1 MACSGVCRS
10 RMHCDAQLL
19 TAKDPSPIWFLIG
32 QVLDTAV
39 AWLCAGEDHGLLG
52 HDLLPVLLLQVVL
65 RGPGQCL
72 KLRVQHVS
80 LAGDSCSQ
88 PDLAV

>member
-1 MACSGVCRS
+1 MACSGVCRVTK
-10 RMHCDAQLL
+10 HCDAQSVMLRTPAVLIIL
-19 TAKDPSPIWFLIG
+19 TG

-52 HDLLPVLLLQVVL
+52 HDLFPVLLLQVVL
-65 RGPGQCL
+65 RGAGQCL
-72 KLRVQHVS
+72 ELRIQHVS
-80 LAGDSCSQ
+80 LPGDRCSQ